1 MIGEVEFLHKI
12 GVAIRELRLIKGLTQ
27 LQLSIDAGI
36 PLSQIG
42 AIERGVGNPTI
53 KTLKKIADCLE
64 CEVFQL
70 FIFNK

>member
-1 MIGEVEFLHKI
+1 MITERDFLLETGAGIRHFRGE
-12 GVAIRELRLIKGLTQ
+12 KGLTQ

-53 KTLKKIADCLE
+53 KTLKKIADCLD

-70 FIFNK
+70 FVFEK